1 MEISSDKIPGKPTET
16 VNPDCASVSVLFH
29 SRHGIQRRGIGGGG
43 LFIPILTI
51 VAGLD
56 LKIASGFSAFMV
68 TGGSIA
74 NVNYNLRAKSDRFGH
89 QRNSSYLFVHGVL
102 LIHNVCFPIL
112 IVGHGADRHRAR
124 IFIHLFCRVAESNK
138 GVRESIPNRVLDRY
152 RDSSERHFD
161 DYL

>member
-89 QRNSSYLFVHGVL
+89 QRKALIDYDITL
-102 LIHNVCFPIL
+102 LSEPCVT
-112 IVGHGADRHRAR
+112 G
-124 IFIHLFCRVAESNK
+124 
-138 GVRESIPNRVLDRY
+138 RVLTIKTWTQQTFK
-152 RDSSERHFD
+152 H
-161 DYL
+161 